1 MWRPNR
7 TKGFFADILNNA
19 YVPLV
24 ALAVA
29 TVAVCVTLSHRLAAI
44 HADQLREAKAWTQ
57 RTTDYVALR
66 ALTADVHTAADA
78 RHNAK
83 DPAATEAQVAKTIAD
98 LKADRGSV
106 AREVLPLMEKVDLAV
121 RSYTADAAGAASAS
135 ALDQQAKDVNAAI
148 TVVTTKVRSAMTA
161 SGEASLTAAE
171 GLEQWQR
178 RVAIGA
184 APLMVA
190 MGVMGWAV
198 SRRLRQAAAAARASA
213 LTAECALRET
223 AALRETVD
231 SHSIVSVA
239 DAQGRIVEVNDTFCR
254 ISGYTRAE
262 LLGQDHRMLNSGTH
276 PKAFWVEAWKTI
288 AGGKAWRGEVCNRA
302 KDGSLYWVDTI
313 ISPFRGPDGKIEK
326 YVSIRTDISERKR
339 AELALRESEA
349 FSRGILESSLDCIK
363 VLDLDGRLRYMSP
376 GGQTLLQIADVAPLL
391 GSIWAEMWEGED
403 RLAALRAVEAARRGS
418 IGRFSGFCATAC
430 GSPKHWDVMISP
442 IMDGA
447 AKVTRLLAVSRD
459 VTDRKRAELA
469 LRESERRLRTIVDAE
484 PECVKV
490 VGRDGHLLEMNA
502 AGLAM
507 LEAES
512 VEEVRALGLL
522 HFVVPEYHAAF
533 AEMHAAVFRGQSGRL
548 VFEVRGL
555 KGTRRWLDSHA
566 VPLCNAA
573 GHIEAVLAV
582 TRDIT
587 QQRRAELAM
596 AQSEQRFRTLVE
608 GTDMVVWESD
618 PETHTFTYV
627 SPQAAGLGYPIAE
640 WYTPDFWARHVH
652 PEDREQAVA
661 FCRSEGAAGRNHR
674 FQYRMLAADG
684 RTVWIDD
691 FCNVEGTRPADGPD
705 GPGRRLERGV
715 LVDITELREARA
727 KAESAS
733 RAKSEFLAN
742 MSHEIRTPLTAI
754 LGFTDLLREDGN
766 LAAAPEGRLQAIETI
781 RNAGQ
786 HLLTVINDLLDISKI
801 EADKMTVEKISTPL
815 VELLHEVTSLMRPRA
830 TGKGV
835 AFTTR
840 LATAVPEHVL
850 SDPTRLRQILMNLT
864 GNAVKFTEAGAVS
877 VTARVEATNG
887 RSCLAFDIEDT
898 GPGMSHE
905 QAGRLFSAFG
915 QGDSTVTRR
924 HGGTGLGLTISRR
937 LAALMG
943 GDVTLLRTE
952 PGKGSC
958 FRLLLPLEPV
968 AGSGVATSMD
978 SVAPAAAPVSR
989 AATMAL
995 VGRILLAEDGLDNQR
1010 LIAFHLKKAGA
1021 QVDVADNGRI
1031 ALDMITAAAAA
1042 GRPYALLVSD
1052 MQMPEMDGYT
1062 LTRTLREGGST
1073 LAIVAL
1079 TAHAMAEDRK
1089 RCLAAGCDDYAT
1101 KPIDKARLVATCA
1114 AWMGKATAA
1123 AAA

>member
-1 MWRPNR
+1 MWRPHR
-7 TKGFFADILNNA
+7 SKGSFSEILNNA

-29 TVAVCVTLSHRLAAI
+29 TVAVCVALSQRLASI
-44 HADQLREAKAWTQ
+44 HADQLRDAKAWRQ

-83 DPAATEAQVAKTIAD
+83 DPAATEAQVTKAIADLEAKPPPLIAD
-98 LKADRGSV
+98 LKGDRGSF
-106 AREVLPLMEKVDLAV
+106 AGELLPLVEKVAVAV

-135 ALDQQAKDVNAAI
+135 ALDKQAKDINAAI
-148 TVVTTKVRSAMTA
+148 TVVTTKVRAAQTA
-161 SGEASLTAAE
+161 SGEASLVAAE
-171 GLEQWQR
+171 RLEQWQQ

-184 APLMVA
+184 IPLMVA
-190 MGVMGWAV
+190 MGAMGWSVA
-198 SRRLRQAAAAARASA
+198 RRLRQTAAAARASA
-213 LTAECALRET
+213 LTTECALRET

-231 SHSIVSVA
+231 RQSIVSVA
-239 DAQGRIVEVNDTFCR
+239 DATGRIVEVNDTFCR

-276 PKAFWVEAWKTI
+276 PKAFWVEAWKAI
-288 AGGKAWRGEVCNRA
+288 AGGTAWRGEVCNRA

-326 YVSIRTDISERKR
+326 YVSIRTDITE
-339 AELALRESEA
+339 
-349 FSRGILESSLDCIK
+349 
-363 VLDLDGRLRYMSP
+363 
-376 GGQTLLQIADVAPLL
+376 
-391 GSIWAEMWEGED
+391 
-403 RLAALRAVEAARRGS
+403 
-418 IGRFSGFCATAC
+418 
-430 GSPKHWDVMISP
+430 
-442 IMDGA
+442 
-447 AKVTRLLAVSRD
+447 
-459 VTDRKRAELA
+459 RKRAELA
-469 LRESERRLRTIVDAE
+469 LRESERRIRTIVDAE
-484 PECVKV
+484 PECVKI
-490 VGRDGHLLEMNA
+490 VGPDGHLLEMNA

-533 AEMHAAVFRGQSGRL
+533 ADMHAAVFRGESGRL
-548 VFEVRGL
+548 AFEVRGL
-555 KGTRRWLDSHA
+555 KGTRRWLDAHA

-573 GHIEAVLAV
+573 GHIDAVLAV

-587 QQRRAELAM
+587 AQRQAELAM

-618 PETHTFTYV
+618 PDTHTFTYV
-627 SPQAAGLGYPIAE
+627 SPQAAGLGYPIEE

-652 PEDREQAVA
+652 PEDRERAVP
-661 FCRSEGAAGRNHR
+661 FCRGEFAVGRNHR
-674 FQYRMLAADG
+674 FQYRMVAADG
-684 RTVWIDD
+684 RSVWIDD
-691 FCNVEGTRPADGPD
+691 FVNVEGIRPADGPD
-705 GPGRRLERGV
+705 GPARRLERGV
-715 LVDITELREARA
+715 LVDITELREARF

-754 LGFTDLLREDGN
+754 LGFTDLLREDGD

-801 EADKMTVEKISTPL
+801 EADKMTMEKVSTPV
-815 VELLHEVTSLMRPRA
+815 VELLHEVASLMRPRA
-830 TGKGV
+830 IGKGV
-835 AFTTR
+835 AFTAA
-840 LATAVPEHVL
+840 LGTAVPEHVL
-850 SDPTRLRQILMNLT
+850 TDPTRLRQILMNLT
-864 GNAVKFTEAGAVS
+864 GNAVKFTEAGTVS
-877 VTARVEATNG
+877 VTAQVEATDG
-887 RSCLAFDIEDT
+887 RSFLAFDIEDT
-898 GPGMSHE
+898 GPGMSPE

-915 QGDSTVTRR
+915 QADTTVTRR

-958 FRLLLPLEPV
+958 FRLVLPLETI

-978 SVAPAAAPVSR
+978 AVTPAAAPVAR
-989 AATMAL
+989 AATVAL

-1010 LIAFHLKKAGA
+1010 LIAFQLKKAGA
-1021 QVDVADNGRI
+1021 EVDVADNGRI
-1031 ALDMITAAAAA
+1031 ALDKITAAAAA
-1042 GRPYALLVSD
+1042 RRPYALLVSD

-1062 LTRTLREGGST
+1062 LARTLREGGST

-1079 TAHAMAEDRK
+1079 TAHAMAQDRD

-1114 AWMGKATAA
+1114 AWMNKASAA
-1123 AAA
+1123 RSPVPVAN